1 MSERPPV
8 WSPGKVLAQVS
19 LRVIVPLVSGVIAG
33 LVADSIGDTAPRYV
47 LIGLAAGTLVS
58 ILWLATFIVSSAARL
73 RREREEYEAA
83 AASEEH
89 EHTTTERPAGA
100 TGSDPAPR

>member
-8 WSPGKVLAQVS
+8 WSPGMVLAQVS
-19 LRVIVPLVSGVIAG
+19 LRVIVPLASGVIAG

-73 RREREEYEAA
+73 RRERDEYDA

-89 EHTTTERPAGA
+89 EHTTTERSAGA
-100 TGSDPAPR
+100 PGSDPAPR

>member
-1 MSERPPV
+1 M
-8 WSPGKVLAQVS
+8 VLAQVS
-19 LRVIVPLVSGVIAG
+19 LRVILPLLSGAIAG
-33 LVADSIGDTAPRYV
+33 LVADSIGDTAPRYA

-73 RREREEYEAA
+73 RHEREEHAA

-89 EHTTTERPAGA
+89 EHTTTERSAGA
-100 TGSDPAPR
+100 SGSDSAPR

>member
-1 MSERPPV
+1 M
-8 WSPGKVLAQVS
+8 VLAQVS
-19 LRVIVPLVSGVIAG
+19 LRVIVPLLSGVIAG

-58 ILWLATFIVSSAARL
+58 ILWLATFIASSAARL
-73 RREREEYEAA
+73 RHEREGHEA

-89 EHTTTERPAGA
+89 EHSTTERSAGA
-100 TGSDPAPR
+100 SGSDPAPR